1 MKKLWK
7 NASTYIVA
15 ALISVGASYG
25 TFSYLNSRSDYSTSD
40 MYNYAKEFD
49 QKNVHLA
56 SLTSGGY
63 PDFTKA
69 AESSV
74 HAVVHIKSTVKA
86 ARQESRRG
94 RPQMMD
100 PFEYFFGFGDHGDQ
114 DFNYG
119 TPQPSVGY
127 GSGVIISKD
136 GYIVTNNHVI
146 DKATEIEVTMND
158 DSKYTAKLV
167 GTDPTTDIALLK
179 IEGKEFPYI
188 PFGDSD
194 NLKVG
199 EWVLAV
205 GNPFNLTSTVTAGI
219 VSAKGRGG
227 IGGGQRQGGDMTIQS
242 FIQTD
247 AAINPG
253 NSGGAL
259 VNTEGQLVGINTAIY
274 SQTGNFAGYGFAVPV
289 SIAAKVVADI
299 KEYGTVQRA
308 VLGVMIS
315 DISVAQEA
323 KSEKAKGLKVKEGA
337 FVGDFADRSPAK
349 EAGVLE
355 GDVIIAV
362 NNNKVKNV
370 GELQEQVNRYRPG
383 DKVELTIDRY
393 GVEKKIS
400 VVLKNS
406 AGSTS
411 VVKKTDG
418 LAVIG
423 AAFKEL
429 TADQKKQY
437 GISYGV
443 QVAGIDNGGR
453 FKKEGIEKGF
463 IVMKINNQS
472 VSTVEDVE
480 TIIQTVGKS
489 QDKGLFISGFY
500 PNGRT
505 KYYAIDLG
513 E

>member
-1 MKKLWK
+1 MKKILK

-15 ALISVGASYG
+15 ALISIGASYG
-25 TFSYLNSRSDYSTSD
+25 TYSYLNSRASYSSAD
-40 MYNYAKEFD
+40 IFNYGQEFD

-56 SLTSGGY
+56 SLTADGY

-69 AESSV
+69 AESSI
-74 HAVVHIKSTVKA
+74 HAVVHIKSTVKSVETA
-86 ARQESRRG
+86 GRRQR
-94 RPQMMD
+94 QMID
-100 PFEYFFGFGDHGDQ
+100 PFEYFFGFGDRGGSEYM
-114 DFNYG
+114 N
-119 TPQPSVGY
+119 PQPSVGY

-136 GYIVTNNHVI
+136 GYIITNNHVI

-158 DSKYTAKLV
+158 NQKYVAKLI

-179 IEGKEFPYI
+179 IEGTDFPYVS
-188 PFGDSD
+188 FGNSD
-194 NLKVG
+194 DLKVG

-227 IGGGQRQGGDMTIQS
+227 IGAGKQGGGDMTIQS

-259 VNTEGQLVGINTAIY
+259 VNTNGQLVGINTAIY
-274 SQTGNFAGYGFAVPV
+274 SQTGSFAGYGFAVPI
-289 SIAAKVVADI
+289 SIAGKVVADI
-299 KEYGTVQRA
+299 KEFGAVQRA

-315 DISVAQEA
+315 DVSAVDDINP
-323 KSEKAKGLKVKEGA
+323 EKAKALKVKEGVY
-337 FVGDFADRSPAK
+337 VGGFADRSPAK

-355 GDVIIAV
+355 GDVIVAV
-362 NNNKVKNV
+362 NKTKVRSV
-370 GELQEQVNRYRPG
+370 GELQDQVNRYRPG
-383 DKVELTIDRY
+383 DKVELAINRNGDSKT
-393 GVEKKIS
+393 VN

-406 AGSTS
+406 SGSTS

-418 LAVIG
+418 LAAVG
-423 AAFKEL
+423 AAFKKL
-429 TADQKKQY
+429 TEEQKKQY
-437 GISYGV
+437 GVSYGV
-443 QVAGIDNGGR
+443 EVAGVDDGGK
-453 FKKEGIEKGF
+453 FKKEGISKGF
-463 IVMKINNQS
+463 IIMKINNAS
-472 VSTVEDVE
+472 VSSPDEVEQ
-480 TIIQTVGKS
+480 IIDAVSKS
-489 QDKGLFISGFY
+489 QDKGLFVSGFY

-505 KYYAIDLG
+505 KYYAIDLN